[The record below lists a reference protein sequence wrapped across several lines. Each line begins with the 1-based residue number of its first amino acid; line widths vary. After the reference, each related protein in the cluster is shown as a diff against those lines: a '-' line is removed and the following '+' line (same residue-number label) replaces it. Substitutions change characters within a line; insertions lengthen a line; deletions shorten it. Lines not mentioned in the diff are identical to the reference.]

1 MNHSS
6 RSIPVMLGIAALT
19 LADGCS
25 HNPPPAPSAPPVCS
39 ACAARAAASTP
50 APVATPSATPPA
62 PTPPAPTP
70 PASAIPF
77 ITVKDAGLQTP
88 ECVLWDPEQDVYFV
102 SNING
107 DPTAADK
114 NGFISKLGPDG
125 KVLELKWI
133 DGSKKGVELNAPKG
147 MVVAGKVFY
156 VADLDTVRM
165 FDRKSGKPKGK
176 IGIKDAVFL
185 NALTL
190 SPDGKNLY
198 VSDSAVKLDNGKFV
212 GKGSDAIYGIDLK
225 KKSVKP
231 LIKDK
236 NLHWPNGVLADDSGV
251 WVVTLGGNELI
262 HVNYKGELGAVT
274 KLPKGGLDGIV
285 KLGDKSLLIS
295 SWEGSAIFRGL
306 PGGEFA
312 EVVSGVTTPAA
323 IGFDSKRN
331 AVLIPVFM
339 GNAVEIRTLPQLAPL
354 EVHAAPA
361 ATDTK

>member
-6 RSIPVMLGIAALT
+6 RSIPAMLGIAALT
-19 LADGCS
+19 LAAGCS
-25 HNPPPAPSAPPVCS
+25 HSPPPAPSHPPICTT
-39 ACAARAAASTP
+39 CAASHAVQAPIPPAA
-50 APVATPSATPPA
+50 VLA
-62 PTPPAPTP
+62 PTPPAPPAPP
-70 PASAIPF
+70 PAAPATTT

-114 NGFISKLGPDG
+114 NGFISKVGPDG

-133 DGSKKGVELNAPKG
+133 DGSKKGVELSAPKG
-147 MVVAGKVFY
+147 MVVAGKILF

-176 IGIKDAVFL
+176 IGVKDSVFL
-185 NALTL
+185 NALTI
-190 SPDGKNLY
+190 SPDGKKLY
-198 VSDSAVKLDNGKFV
+198 VSDSAVKMDNGKFA
-212 GKGSDAIYGIDLK
+212 GTGSDAIYGIDLK

-231 LIKDK
+231 LIQDK

-262 HVNYKGELGAVT
+262 HVSYKGELGSVT

-285 KLGDKSLLIS
+285 KLGDTSLLVS
-295 SWEGSAIFRGL
+295 SWEGSAIYRGL

-339 GNAVEIRTLPQLAPL
+339 GNAVEIRTLPPLPPL
-354 EVHAAPA
+354 EVQAA
-361 ATDTK
+361 ATPATK